1 MSFSLNSNNWACGI
15 PRRFGV
21 LLIAVSLYLAL
32 VSQQSFGQEFP
43 SGRFD
48 DVLSAPTADACR
60 CQMVPGDEIW
70 VVNTRNI
77 PESCSDCFGSVP
89 AEVCQWTG
97 ADWINQTQEDLF
109 NSARTN
115 SALSNVIYAHGN
127 FTDYGWSL
135 RRGCEVYGS
144 FFRDGCTRGPLR
156 FVIWSWKSE
165 RESAFCSDYHIK
177 SHRAVE
183 EGCRLNSIA
192 SQLGPKPPI
201 VIGYSLGAQA
211 VLSALSQP
219 AFVQNETT
227 ATSVPWRV
235 ALIAVALDAEFPPQI
250 VGNLQIT
257 NRLEQLV
264 VFTNAKDPA
273 LRSSNRLTRRR
284 THSPP
289 FSQYELLPSLP
300 SGPGTFSQFE
310 VGSEIGRHHAITY
323 YRQSETIRCHIRQLL
338 ITETADGS
346 AAPQ

>member
-1 MSFSLNSNNWACGI
+1 MSLLLRSNNWACGI
-15 PRRFGV
+15 PRQTCA
-21 LLIAVSLYLAL
+21 LLIAVCLLLAPFAHHSL
-32 VSQQSFGQEFP
+32 GQEFP

-48 DVLSAPTADACR
+48 DLLSTPTPDSCR
-60 CQMVPGDEIW
+60 CQLVPGDEIW

-77 PESCSDCFGSVP
+77 PESCNDCFGSVP
-89 AEVCQWTG
+89 AEVSQWTDAG
-97 ADWINQTQEDLF
+97 WSKRTQEELF
-109 NSARTN
+109 VSARTN
-115 SALSNVIYAHGN
+115 CELKNVIYAHGN

-144 FFRDGCTRGPLR
+144 FFRTDCIRPPLR

-177 SHRAVE
+177 SHRAVD
-183 EGCRLNSIA
+183 EGCRLNSIT
-192 SQLGPKPPI
+192 SHLGPKPPL

-219 AFVQNETT
+219 AFVQNEISP
-227 ATSVPWRV
+227 ASVPWRV

-257 NRLEQLV
+257 NRLERLV

-300 SGPGTFSQFE
+300 AGPGTFSQFE
-310 VGSEIGRHHAITY
+310 VGSEIGRHHAITH
-323 YRQSETIRCHIRQLL
+323 YRQSDTIRCHIRQLL
-338 ITETADGS
+338 ITESPDSS